1 MKRLFLIDG
10 SALTYRSYF
19 AFARNPLINSKG
31 EDTSAP
37 YGFVNSLLKL
47 FRDYNPEYIVVVFD
61 TGKPTFRHERFPEYK
76 ATRQKMPEDMAT
88 SLPRIYQILEA
99 MNIPVLEVE
108 GYEADDVIGTLAK
121 RAVEEGFE
129 AVIVAGDKD
138 FFQLVGPGVKV
149 LRPTRTGKE
158 EGMEWV
164 DEKGVEEHIGVPPE
178 RVRDLLALTGDTS
191 DNIPGVPGV
200 GEKTARA
207 LVRSYGDLEAV
218 LARSD
223 AVARDKVR
231 ENLKQFADQA
241 RLSKE
246 LVTIRTDVPI
256 EDVLEKPL
264 SLEDFHFQ
272 GFNRPALQ
280 ELFKELEFR
289 RFLREITVEEAI
301 QEVHTRLAEAED
313 LEEIARRAKAQG
325 FVSVD
330 IETTSTEPMSAEIV
344 GVSLSLSPGEAFYI
358 PVGHILGP
366 NVPWAKVRDVLGSV
380 LEDEKVEKYGQ
391 NVKYDMIVLSRQGVE
406 PKGFTFDTM
415 IASYLLNPSGRQ
427 HNLEVLSLTYLGRK
441 MVPISDL
448 IGSGKKQRSFSE
460 VPVEQAAKYSGED
473 AEVVLR
479 LKEFLERELESRALA
494 PLFREVEMPLVEVLK
509 DMEMHGMKVDG
520 EYLRTMS
527 LQVEAELKK
536 LEEEIYRMA
545 GERFNINSTQQL
557 GHILFEKLKLP
568 VIRRTKTGYS
578 TDVGVLEALAGEHEL
593 PRRVLEYRQLA
604 KLKSTYIDALP
615 KLIHPETG
623 RIHTSFNQTVTAT
636 GRLSSSD
643 PNLQNIPIRTEL
655 GRRIRQ
661 AFVAPDEDHLLLD
674 VDYSQIELRILAHLS
689 EDRNLMAVFREGGD
703 IHTRTAC
710 AMFGVPPQF
719 VTLELRRRAKTIN
732 FGIIYGMSP
741 FGLAE
746 QLGISRHEARALID
760 QYFRQYPGVK
770 AYVDRTLEDARR
782 RGYVTTLL
790 GRRRYLPEVHSP
802 NRQIREFAERT
813 AINTPVQG
821 TAADLIKM
829 AMVRVW
835 RRLKEGGYE
844 AKMILQV
851 HDELVFEVPKKELEE
866 VKRLVVGEMEGA
878 LKLKVPIKVDVGV
891 GTNWLEAHM

>member
-851 HDELVFEVPKKELEE
+851 HDELVFEVDRK
-866 VKRLVVGEMEGA
+866 
-878 LKLKVPIKVDVGV
+878 
-891 GTNWLEAHM
+891 

>member
-10 SALTYRSYF
+10 SALAYRSYF
-19 AFARNPLINSKG
+19 AFARNRLINSKG
-31 EDTSAP
+31 EDTSVP

-47 FRDYNPEYIVVVFD
+47 FREYEPEYIVVVFD
-61 TGKPTFRHERFPEYK
+61 TGRPTFRHEKFPEYK
-76 ATRQKMPEDMAT
+76 ATRQKMPEDMAI

-121 RAVEEGFE
+121 KAAQEGFE

-138 FFQLVGPGVKV
+138 FLQLVGPNIKV

-158 EGMEWV
+158 ERMEWV
-164 DEKGVEEHIGVPPE
+164 DEKGVEERLGVPPE
-178 RVRDLLALTGDTS
+178 RVLDLLALTGDTS
-191 DNIPGVPGV
+191 DNVPGVPGV

-218 LARSD
+218 LAHSD

-231 ENLKQFADQA
+231 ENLKRFADQA

-256 EDVLEKPL
+256 EEALGRPL
-264 SLEDFHFQ
+264 SLEEFRFR

-280 ELFKELEFR
+280 EIFKELEFQ
-289 RFLREITVEEAI
+289 RFLREITVEEAV
-301 QEVHTRLAEAED
+301 QEVRTRVAKAED
-313 LEEIARRAKAQG
+313 LEDIARRAKAQG
-325 FVSVD
+325 FLSVD
-330 IETTSTEPMSAEIV
+330 VETTSTDPMKAGIV
-344 GVSLSLSPGEAFYI
+344 GISLSLSPGEAFYVPI
-358 PVGHILGP
+358 GHILGP
-366 NVPWAKVRDVLGSV
+366 NVPWERVVEALGPV

-391 NVKYDMIVLSRQGVE
+391 NVKYDMIVLSRHGVE
-406 PKGFTFDTM
+406 PKGFSFDTM

-427 HNLEVLSLTYLGRK
+427 HNLDVLSLTYLGRK
-441 MVPISDL
+441 MVPITDL
-448 IGSGKKQRSFSE
+448 IGSGKKQRSFAE

-479 LKEFLERELESRALA
+479 LKGILERELEAKALM
-494 PLFREVEMPLVEVLK
+494 PLFREVEMPLVEVLR
-509 DMEMHGMKVDG
+509 DMEMHGVKVDG

-536 LEEEIYRMA
+536 LEDEIYHIA

-578 TDVGVLEALAGEHEL
+578 TDVAVLEALAGEHEL
-593 PRRVLEYRQLA
+593 PRKILEYRQLA

-661 AFVAPDEDHLLLD
+661 AFIAPDENHLLLD

-689 EDRNLMAVFREGGD
+689 EDENLIKAFREDGD

-710 AMFGVPPQF
+710 AMFGVPPEF
-719 VTLELRRRAKTIN
+719 VTPELRRRAKTIN

-746 QLGISRHEARALID
+746 QLGISRHEAKTLID
-760 QYFRQYPGVK
+760 QYFQQYPGVK
-770 AYVDRTLEDARR
+770 TYIKRTLEDARR
-782 RGYVTTLL
+782 KGYVTTLL
-790 GRRRYLPEVHSP
+790 GRRRYLPEINSS
-802 NRQIREFAERT
+802 NRQMREFAERT

-821 TAADLIKM
+821 TAADLIKV

-835 RRLKEGGYE
+835 RKLREGGYRT
-844 AKMILQV
+844 KMILQV
-851 HDELVFEVPKKELEE
+851 HDELVFEVPKDELEE
-866 VKRLVVGEMEGA
+866 VKNLVVGQMEGA

-891 GTNWLEAHM
+891 GTNWLEAHR